1 MCQSY
6 ASIAFFTEL
15 PVSEGFHPKEYCFI
29 PCSYGAGL
37 MPGVEGSWVS
47 TSPANQPLSVLARLN
62 CCLLPR
68 GGLFWAKQIRQLH
81 VLLQKYF
88 PVPGQG
94 QMGMRTP
101 LLGKKSS
108 KKAESLLHGMVVLLG
123 TQERCLQ
130 GRDGFGVSQQHLPCT
145 QSFPSQGSVQGL
157 WFLTPWGA
165 VCDFSSLP
173 CMCVPVCMYTQVR
186 LSC

>member
-1 MCQSY
+1 
-6 ASIAFFTEL
+6 
-15 PVSEGFHPKEYCFI
+15 
-29 PCSYGAGL
+29 
-37 MPGVEGSWVS
+37 
-47 TSPANQPLSVLARLN
+47 
-62 CCLLPR
+62 
-68 GGLFWAKQIRQLH
+68 
-81 VLLQKYF
+81 
-88 PVPGQG
+88 
-94 QMGMRTP
+94 MGMRTS

-130 GRDGFGVSQQHLPCT
+130 VRDGFGVSQQHLPCT

-186 LSC
+186 LHC